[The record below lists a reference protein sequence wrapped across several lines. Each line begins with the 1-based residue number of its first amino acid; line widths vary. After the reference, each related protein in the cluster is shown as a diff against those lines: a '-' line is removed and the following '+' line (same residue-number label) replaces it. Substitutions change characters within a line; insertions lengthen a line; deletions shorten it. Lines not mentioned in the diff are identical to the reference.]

1 MLVSAGFTALALNYT
16 KSEKSSYTLKTL
28 IHACREENC
37 ILLGYYMSSGI
48 SLLRIREIGPK
59 TLARNY
65 HYSLQNNLEEHGSQ
79 LPHHESLKSCTDICN
94 YLIYIADKQY
104 KISVTNVKTFQSNRL
119 IYDAYSQMY
128 TNK

>member
-1 MLVSAGFTALALNYT
+1 MLVSAGFTAPALNYT

-28 IHACREENC
+28 IHVCREENC
-37 ILLGYYMSSGI
+37 VLLGYYTSSGN
-48 SLLRIREIGPK
+48 SLLTIQEISPK

-65 HYSLQNNLEEHGSQ
+65 HYSLQNNLEEHCSQ
-79 LPHHESLKSCTDICN
+79 LPYHESLKSCTDICN

-104 KISVTNVKTFQSNRL
+104 KISVTNVKKCQSNRL
-119 IYDAYSQMY
+119 IYNAYSKMY